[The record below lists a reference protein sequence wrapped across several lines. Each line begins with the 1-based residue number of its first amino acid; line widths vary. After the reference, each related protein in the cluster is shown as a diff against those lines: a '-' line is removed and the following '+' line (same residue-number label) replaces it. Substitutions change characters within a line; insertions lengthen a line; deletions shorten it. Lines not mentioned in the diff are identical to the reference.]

1 MNDWRVIRKAS
12 PGEASASEVSR
23 QSNQI
28 VLARAKWC
36 KSLWCQFKGLQM
48 RRSLPEDEGLLFDF
62 RRESVV
68 ATSIH
73 MFFVFFAIAA
83 VWLDAE
89 GRVVDAKLAKPWR
102 PAYAPAKPARYLIE
116 ARPSLLDRV
125 QIGDHLTFDEA
136 AQ

>member
-1 MNDWRVIRKAS
+1 
-12 PGEASASEVSR
+12 
-23 QSNQI
+23 
-28 VLARAKWC
+28 
-36 KSLWCQFKGLQM
+36 M

-83 VWLDAE
+83 VWLDDR
-89 GRVVDAKLAKPWR
+89 GYVVDARLAKPWR
-102 PAYAPAKPARYLIE
+102 PLYAPGKPARYLIE

-125 QIGDHLTFDEA
+125 QAGDELTFDETA
-136 AQ
+136 K